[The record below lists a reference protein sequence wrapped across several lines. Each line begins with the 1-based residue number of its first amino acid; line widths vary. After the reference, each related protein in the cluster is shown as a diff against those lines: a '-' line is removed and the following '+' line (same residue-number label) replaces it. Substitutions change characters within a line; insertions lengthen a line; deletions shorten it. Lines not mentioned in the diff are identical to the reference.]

1 MTNLQIDQLI
11 VSSQIAKP
19 IQNLLFSIKKK
30 HSTVCIILNDNLPF
44 CTVSSMGALS
54 MSGKTG
60 SDVTISIGGSVCT
73 RSTLGSLISGTG
85 GSGLVSALEVARLSE
100 PSLLGRISST
110 FPVWG
115 TPRPS
120 AEPTAL
126 STLGVDVL
134 GLWRLGLF
142 CGVETTG
149 LTSPRL
155 RGNVLARTSLF
166 SVRFDVAIG
175 WAFCRLTGTQYSMK
189 YKGFYILY
197 RTL

>member
-1 MTNLQIDQLI
+1 MLHDKPPDRPTNRFFAN
-11 VSSQIAKP
+11 SQTHTKP
-19 IQNLLFSIKKK
+19 SLFDKKK
-30 HSTVCIILNDNLPF
+30 TVCIILDDNLPF
-44 CTVSSMGALS
+44 CTVSSMGAFS
-54 MSGKTG
+54 TTGKAG
-60 SDVTISIGGSVCT
+60 SDVTISIGGSACT

-166 SVRFDVAIG
+166 SARFDVAIG
-175 WAFCRLTGTQYSMK
+175 WAFCRLTGTQHSIVIIMK
-189 YKGFYILY
+189 YKGFYIL
-197 RTL
+197 